1 MSHRKK
7 KKQSSLVVSRSDS
20 NKTNAMAQQED
31 TSQYRRQFRT
41 VARRVFNFFRQFRTV
56 ARRVFNFFFNIKILL
71 ILPSIVL
78 AFLAYCQIAEP
89 DLVDEKPPIVKT
101 GRIANISSHSARTL
115 TEVKL
120 CIRNRGWKAG
130 HVEHVDIRPLKF
142 DQPVEV
148 EIRYIDRRQIAPFR
162 RKILKFQF
170 IQTIRHTGKNAFVVT
185 LIDNT
190 GKQIE
195 EMICGTEVWTGKQTP
210 PRDNIPLIPD

>member
-7 KKQSSLVVSRSDS
+7 KKQSSLIVSRSDS

-31 TSQYRRQFRT
+31 TNQYR
-41 VARRVFNFFRQFRTV
+41 RQFRTV

-71 ILPSIVL
+71 ILLSIVL
-78 AFLAYCQIAEP
+78 AYWQIAEP

-148 EIRYIDRRQIAPFR
+148 EIRYIDRRQIAPF
-162 RKILKFQF
+162 
-170 IQTIRHTGKNAFVVT
+170 
-185 LIDNT
+185 
-190 GKQIE
+190 
-195 EMICGTEVWTGKQTP
+195 
-210 PRDNIPLIPD
+210 

>member
-7 KKQSSLVVSRSDS
+7 KKQSSLIVSRSDS

-31 TSQYRRQFRT
+31 TNQYR
-41 VARRVFNFFRQFRTV
+41 RQFRTV

-71 ILPSIVL
+71 ILLSIVL
-78 AFLAYCQIAEP
+78 AYWQIAEP

-148 EIRYIDRRQIAPFR
+148 EIRYIDRRQIAPFQT
-162 RKILKFQF
+162 KILKFQF

-195 EMICGTEVWTGKQTP
+195 EIICGTEVWTGKQTP